1 MPKSRDTER
10 LLGIIIMNALQLHKY
25 YHDSNS
31 SKVIDKILKWAYHF
45 AELYRKNN
53 TTMSAFGNPYNR
65 YLRFRNSLG
74 IIKNGY

>member
-1 MPKSRDTER
+1 MPKPRDTER
-10 LLGIIIMNALQLHKY
+10 LIGNIITNALQLHKY
-25 YHDSNS
+25 SHDSNS

-53 TTMSAFGNPYNR
+53 TTLSGFGNPYNR
-65 YLRFRNSLG
+65 YSRFGNNLG